1 MRTIAVCVLALLL
14 AGCVAQDA
22 AEMQKARIA
31 QRRAESKL
39 LEIPRPTYTPQIY
52 EPTVYERKATFQQE
66 EYAAYLARGTSML
79 SGEAFVV
86 TPGGEV
92 RYGSGVT
99 IRLIPATAYGKEF
112 LDLDLIREEPY
123 TNPPLDE
130 RIYSAVRS
138 TQADSKG
145 HFSFSRIPAGNYFLY
160 TAIYWEVP
168 SRGPGSYS
176 SRTGGRI
183 WKSIAVANGEQATIT
198 LARSL

>member
-1 MRTIAVCVLALLL
+1 MRSLIIIAMCLSM
-14 AGCVAQDA
+14 AGCVARNA
-22 AEMQKARIA
+22 ADMQAARMAGI
-31 QRRAESKL
+31 KKV
-39 LEIPRPTYTPQIY
+39 TPPVSCKPPVY
-52 EPTVYERKATFQQE
+52 EPTVYERLATFQPEDYIPYQ
-66 EYAAYLARGTSML
+66 AKGTSTL

-92 RYGSGVT
+92 RYGAGVT

-112 LDLDLIREEPY
+112 LDLDLIREEAY

-145 HFSFSRIPAGNYFLY
+145 HFSFYGIPGGKYFLY

-168 SRGPGSYS
+168 SRGLGSYA

-183 WKSIAVANGEQATIT
+183 WKSIAVANGEQATIILT
-198 LARSL
+198 RSL